1 MLTSDPTEW
10 GYFRPEV
17 KSKLDYGSWNCVRR
31 KKGKKKRRKERR
43 KVLSV
48 YSQIFAEVG
57 FNQSLYSGLLNFLEL
72 SQPLLVFRSEYKIVK
87 QKSFNGEVI
96 YASVLQKMI
105 TKERANQNAS
115 LERLLPWCFA
125 L

>member
-1 MLTSDPTEW
+1 M
-10 GYFRPEV
+10 
-17 KSKLDYGSWNCVRR
+17 
-31 KKGKKKRRKERR
+31 
-43 KVLSV
+43 LSV

-115 LERLLPWCFA
+115 LERLLPCCFA

>member
-1 MLTSDPTEW
+1 M
-10 GYFRPEV
+10 
-17 KSKLDYGSWNCVRR
+17 
-31 KKGKKKRRKERR
+31 
-43 KVLSV
+43 LSV

-87 QKSFNGEVI
+87 QKSFNGDVI

-115 LERLLPWCFA
+115 LERLSSVLFCLVSLFMNFPRDDGTS
-125 L
+125 

>member
-1 MLTSDPTEW
+1 M
-10 GYFRPEV
+10 
-17 KSKLDYGSWNCVRR
+17 KLR
-31 KKGKKKRRKERR
+31 KKEKRKEEKKEGKKERR

-87 QKSFNGEVI
+87 QKSFNGDVI

-115 LERLLPWCFA
+115 LERLLPCCFA

>member
-1 MLTSDPTEW
+1 MALVEKTLKTTSLLAWLARTKMNIIK
-10 GYFRPEV
+10 F
-17 KSKLDYGSWNCVRR
+17 
-31 KKGKKKRRKERR
+31 
-43 KVLSV
+43 
-48 YSQIFAEVG
+48 
-57 FNQSLYSGLLNFLEL
+57 SLYQSIFDFNIFYHNLLPGLLNFLEL

-115 LERLLPWCFA
+115 LERLLPCCFA

>member
-1 MLTSDPTEW
+1 MTLQNAW

-17 KSKLDYGSWNCVRR
+17 KSKLDYGSSNCVRR
-31 KKGKKKRRKERR
+31 KKGKKKRR

-72 SQPLLVFRSEYKIVK
+72 SQPLFVFRSEYKIVK
-87 QKSFNGEVI
+87 QKSFNGDVI

-115 LERLLPWCFA
+115 PERLLP
-125 L
+125 